1 MAVHVATPD
10 KAKIMQREKLTPER
24 IRRFNCLPESKQAF
38 LFDTD
43 APRLA
48 VRATQAGAKSFIFEA
63 KLNRQTIRITIG
75 DVRAW
80 NLDDGRSEA
89 RRLQT
94 LVDQGID
101 PRELERE
108 KQEAKAAAK
117 AAKEAAKLE
126 IERRKRYTL
135 RALCEAYC
143 KHLKTKGKVKSARD
157 ALSAFRVHLFGSE
170 HVDSPASEIAPEAI
184 AGIVRKVRE
193 SGKERT
199 AGVLR
204 NYLVAAYNAARRAP
218 FDTAMLSD
226 LIDFEIKT
234 NPAEPVPAIQV
245 QRGDRTL
252 SSDELKIYMETLGD
266 DDADQLLKTALYAG
280 CQRMAQLARAKV
292 SDYMPDTGTLRLLD
306 PKGKRNVPREHLIQL
321 GPKAKA
327 IVKTLTTE
335 RPTAES
341 KIFVASKRA
350 AGDRVA
356 EICAAMKVP
365 HFDLRDIRRTC
376 ETMLAGMGVTK
387 ETRAQLLSH
396 GLGGVQDAHYDRHSY
411 AKEKHA
417 ALVAW
422 ERRLDEI
429 ATGQSAK
436 NIIQLKRKGRS

>member
-1 MAVHVATPD
+1 
-10 KAKIMQREKLTPER
+10 MQREKLTPDR
-24 IRRFNCLPESKQAF
+24 IRRFICPPESKQAF
-38 LFDTD
+38 VFDTE

-48 VRATQAGAKSFIFEA
+48 VRTTHAGAKSFIFEA

-80 NLDDGRSEA
+80 NLDDARSEA

-94 LVDQGID
+94 LVDQCID
-101 PRELERE
+101 PRELKRE
-108 KQEAKAAAK
+108 KQEAKAAEK
-117 AAKEAAKLE
+117 TAKEAAKQE
-126 IERRKRYTL
+126 AEHRKRYTL

-143 KHLKTKGKVKSARD
+143 NHLKTNGKVKSARD
-157 ALSAFRVHLFGSE
+157 ALSAFRVHAFGSE
-170 HVDSPASEIAPEAI
+170 HADSPAKEITPEVI

-199 AGVLR
+199 AGILR

-218 FDTAMLSD
+218 FDTAMLST
-226 LIDFEIKT
+226 LIDFDIKT

-252 SSDELKIYMETLGD
+252 SSDEMKLYMEALGD

-280 CQRMAQLARAKV
+280 GQRMAQLARSRV

-306 PKGKRNVPREHLIQL
+306 PKGKRKVPREHLVQL
-321 GPKAKA
+321 GSKSKT
-327 IVKTLTTE
+327 IVKALIKN

-341 KIFVASKRA
+341 KIFGASERS
-350 AGDRVA
+350 AGNRVA
-356 EICAAMKVP
+356 EICASMKVP
-365 HFDLRDIRRTC
+365 LFDLRDIRRTC
-376 ETMLAGMGVTK
+376 ETMLAGMGISK

-396 GLGGVQDAHYDRHSY
+396 GLGGVQDAHYDRYSY

-429 ATGQSAK
+429 ATGK
-436 NIIQLKRKGRS
+436 RTGNVVELERKRKPTANSLTIAI